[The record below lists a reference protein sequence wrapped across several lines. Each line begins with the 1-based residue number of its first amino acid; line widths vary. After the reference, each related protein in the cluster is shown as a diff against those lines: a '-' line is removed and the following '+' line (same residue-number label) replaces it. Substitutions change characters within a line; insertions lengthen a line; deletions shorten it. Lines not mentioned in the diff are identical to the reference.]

1 MAASKIPQDVRVA
14 NSNLSK
20 ALDFYSS
27 IDRWDLPNRFRV
39 QDIDPVLFDHQ
50 IIDIKQYNAWEDQ
63 HLTPQ
68 QKNDIAKLI
77 YERFKDDTDIATQNY
92 FFVVERTS
100 EGVDALAGAIG
111 ARAARSRNPQP
122 PIKPQGISKG
132 SNIKG
137 IKVNWGQATTF
148 INDRFEALQ
157 KSVGQLP
164 KNKLAY
170 DGPDMNYKS
179 STQKPLEPT
188 KNQIEVRKYYPGSE
202 PENSA
207 SGSASVKGKKASGE
221 GKTPVPTKP
230 GGGSDSNNFVNE
242 HAKKHM
248 YDPSRPSTKNKSQ
261 YGQDVDVKELR
272 RETMTNPDKAYSNWP
287 NPNNPNPNRITK
299 YYKEFGGNIST
310 PDTPTGS
317 HRVFENLDNPRSNS
331 HFPYVPRNK
340 D

>member
-1 MAASKIPQDVRVA
+1 M
-14 NSNLSK
+14 
-20 ALDFYSS
+20 
-27 IDRWDLPNRFRV
+27 PNRFRV

-111 ARAARSRNPQP
+111 ARAARSRNPQL

-170 DGPDMNYKS
+170 DGPDVNYKS

-188 KNQIEVRKYYPGSE
+188 KNQIEVRKYYPGTE

-207 SGSASVKGKKASGE
+207 SGSTSGKNKNSSGE
-221 GKTPVPTKP
+221 GTPKASNVGNVVKDGNKTKYTNPAGNELTWVDQHPKNISRDIETFLNSPNTGKATEGKVAKFVSEQKEVIGFGQKVQRADKTPAGDFDVL
-230 GGGSDSNNFVNE
+230 
-242 HAKKHM
+242 
-248 YDPSRPSTKNKSQ
+248 TKNEIIEVKASASALK
-261 YGQDVDVKELR
+261 VDQIEKY
-272 RETMTNPDKAYSNWP
+272 TNKN
-287 NPNNPNPNRITK
+287 
-299 YYKEFGGNIST
+299 
-310 PDTPTGS
+310 
-317 HRVFENLDNPRSNS
+317 H
-331 HFPYVPRNK
+331 K
-340 D
+340 DF